1 MNKGNLFRYYK
12 PNVVIGFIIL
22 SGSLIGG
29 ILTFIIKSINSFSDL
44 SYYQYPSA
52 SVFVGFLVFIID
64 RYLWKKSPFNLLFQI
79 PNLSGRYEGQIK
91 YVNPITKEK
100 EEKKCIA
107 EVFQTGSQV
116 KFNCYFEK
124 SSYSERTKSES
135 LVETITKNEDDT
147 FSLVFTYRNHGLP
160 NLFQEH
166 SGTNIL
172 NFIENENG
180 KFLKGIYYTNRE
192 PHTKGEME
200 VAYISNKLKH
210 DF

>member
-1 MNKGNLFRYYK
+1 MKENLFRYYK
-12 PNVVIGFIIL
+12 PNAIIGFIIL
-22 SGSLIGG
+22 SGSLIGM
-29 ILTFIIKSINSFSDL
+29 ILTLIIKSINSVLDL
-44 SYYQYPSA
+44 SYYQYPTA
-52 SVFVGFLVFIID
+52 SVFVGLLVLVID
-64 RYLWKKSPFNLLFQI
+64 RYWWNKKPFRFLFLVPDI
-79 PNLSGRYEGQIK
+79 SGRYEGQIK
-91 YVNPITKEK
+91 YMNPKTKEMA
-100 EEKKCIA
+100 EKKCAA
-107 EVFQTGSQV
+107 EVFQTGSLI

-124 SSYSERTKSES
+124 SDNSERTKSES